1 MVESG
6 WTASVVS
13 SAGVSGFPVGADDG
27 ESQQMGSDHE
37 KAFPLPDSPWWAAGR
52 QRLLWL

>member
-1 MVESG
+1 MIESG

-27 ESQQMGSDHE
+27 ESQQMGRDRE
-37 KAFPLPDSPWWAAGR
+37 KASPLPAPPWWAAAR
-52 QRLLWL
+52 QGLLWL